1 MDISDSGFISPAA
14 FSANWQDITLLQQR
28 NHNCLYTASRYGK
41 RYVLKGLSAD
51 CQSLTDM
58 LLLQQKEFSLGITLS
73 HPNIAETYFLEE
85 VADCGR
91 CIVMEYVDGITLAE
105 WLATNPS
112 KSARQRVM
120 LQLLDALE
128 YIHSLQLVHHDLKS
142 SNILITRNGQN
153 VKLIDF
159 GLSELDTTNPQNDS
173 QHDIQKFGQT
183 LQLLDALK
191 YIHSLQLVHHDLKSS
206 NILITRNGQNVK
218 LIDFG
223 LSELDTTNPQNDIQH
238 DIQKFGEILQLLFPS
253 RYKSLRQQCQNG
265 RFANMAAIRL
275 SIEKRQRRQKYIPY
289 IIAIIILTI
298 SALLSIHTY
307 RLYQESE
314 QMAQVAN
321 EYIQNQQRQEE
332 MLEKMNLHVNYA
344 IESIKQAT
352 QAIPTYYEI
361 IQHPILIDTWNKQQQ
376 IRDSIANEYIDDPVF
391 YRQYIDMWTLSYSE
405 KLQQLYDQWAK
416 TKPKY

>member
-14 FSANWQDITLLQQR
+14 FSTEWQSIALLQQR

-73 HPNIAETYFLEE
+73 HPNIAETYSLEE

-112 KSARQRVM
+112 HSARQRAM

-159 GLSELDTTNPQNDS
+159 GLSNTDSTSYNNNSTT
-173 QHDIQKFGQT
+173 DIQLF
-183 LQLLDALK
+183 A
-191 YIHSLQLVHHDLKSS
+191 
-206 NILITRNGQNVK
+206 NILT
-218 LIDFG
+218 
-223 LSELDTTNPQNDIQH
+223 
-238 DIQKFGEILQLLFPS
+238 LLFPN
-253 RYKSLRQQCQNG
+253 RYRSIARACQQG
-265 RFANMAAIRL
+265 TYANIAAL
-275 SIEKRQRRQKYIPY
+275 KQVFHRRQTWQKSVPY
-289 IIAIIILTI
+289 FVSAICLILCAILLSQRIGSKIREQQMLKTI
-298 SALLSIHTY
+298 NYHVNQEISQLQHAADTCSTYLVFAQENYPTLWEKSAL
-307 RLYQESE
+307 
-314 QMAQVAN
+314 V
-321 EYIQNQQRQEE
+321 
-332 MLEKMNLHVNYA
+332 
-344 IESIKQAT
+344 
-352 QAIPTYYEI
+352 
-361 IQHPILIDTWNKQQQ
+361 
-376 IRDSIANEYIDDPVF
+376 RDSIADLYADDPA
-391 YRQYIDMWTLSYSE
+391 LH
-405 KLQQLYDQWAK
+405 LQCIETWSLIFGERLMELDNQIKQDKQN
-416 TKPKY
+416 TTN

>member
-14 FSANWQDITLLQQR
+14 FSTEWQSIALLQQR

-51 CQSLTDM
+51 SQSLTDM

-73 HPNIAETYFLEE
+73 HPNIAETYSLEE

-112 KSARQRVM
+112 HSARQRAM

-128 YIHSLQLVHHDLKS
+128 
-142 SNILITRNGQN
+142 
-153 VKLIDF
+153 
-159 GLSELDTTNPQNDS
+159 
-173 QHDIQKFGQT
+173 
-183 LQLLDALK
+183 

-265 RFANMAAIRL
+265 HFANMAAIRL

-289 IIAIIILTI
+289 IIATIILII

-321 EYIQNQQRQEE
+321 EYAQKQQREQE
-332 MLEKMNLHVNYA
+332 MMAQIHRLVDLE
-344 IESIKQAT
+344 T
-352 QAIPTYYEI
+352 
-361 IQHPILIDTWNKQQQ
+361 
-376 IRDSIANEYIDDPVF
+376 
-391 YRQYIDMWTLSYSE
+391 E
-405 KLQQLYDQWAK
+405 KLQYIADTSASYMVFCQQLQNLWESQAQVRDSLAECYSDNTDLKYRCVEIWAQEFGTRVMQIDAQVK
-416 TKPKY
+416 ETKPLY

>member
-1 MDISDSGFISPAA
+1 MDLSDSGFISPAT
-14 FSANWQDITLLQQR
+14 FSADWQDITLLQQR

-51 CQSLTDM
+51 SQSLTDM

-73 HPNIAETYFLEE
+73 HPNIAETYSLEE

-112 KSARQRVM
+112 HSARQRVM

-159 GLSELDTTNPQNDS
+159 GLSELDTTNPQNDI
-173 QHDIQKFGQT
+173 QHDIQKFGQ
-183 LQLLDALK
+183 L
-191 YIHSLQLVHHDLKSS
+191 
-206 NILITRNGQNVK
+206 
-218 LIDFG
+218 
-223 LSELDTTNPQNDIQH
+223 
-238 DIQKFGEILQLLFPS
+238 LQLLFPA
-253 RYKSLRQQCQNG
+253 RYKRLRQQCQN
-265 RFANMAAIRL
+265 RHFANMAAIRL

-289 IIAIIILTI
+289 IIAIIILII

-321 EYIQNQQRQEE
+321 EYAQKQQREQEMIE
-332 MLEKMNLHVNYA
+332 QIHRLVDLE
-344 IESIKQAT
+344 T
-352 QAIPTYYEI
+352 
-361 IQHPILIDTWNKQQQ
+361 
-376 IRDSIANEYIDDPVF
+376 
-391 YRQYIDMWTLSYSE
+391 E
-405 KLQQLYDQWAK
+405 KLQYIADNATSYVAFNQQFLDFWAAHAQVRDSLANCYADNTDLK
-416 TKPKY
+416 YRCVEIWVQEFGTRLMQIDAQVKETKPLY

>member
-1 MDISDSGFISPAA
+1 MDLSDSGFISPTA
-14 FSANWQDITLLQQR
+14 FSTDWQDITLLQQR

-73 HPNIAETYFLEE
+73 HPNIAETYSLEE

-112 KSARQRVM
+112 HSARQRVM

-159 GLSELDTTNPQNDS
+159 GLSELDTTNPQNDI

-183 LQLLDALK
+183 LQLL
-191 YIHSLQLVHHDLKSS
+191 
-206 NILITRNGQNVK
+206 
-218 LIDFG
+218 
-223 LSELDTTNPQNDIQH
+223 
-238 DIQKFGEILQLLFPS
+238 FPS
-253 RYKSLRQQCQNG
+253 RYKRLRLQCQRG
-265 RFANMAAIRL
+265 QFANMAAIRL
-275 SIEKRQRRQKYIPY
+275 SIEKRQRRQKRIPY
-289 IIAIIILTI
+289 VVAIIILII
-298 SALLSIHTY
+298 SALLSMHTY
-307 RLYQESE
+307 RIYKESE

-321 EYIQNQQRQEE
+321 EYAQKQQREQE
-332 MLEKMNLHVNYA
+332 MIAQIHRLVDLE
-344 IESIKQAT
+344 T
-352 QAIPTYYEI
+352 
-361 IQHPILIDTWNKQQQ
+361 
-376 IRDSIANEYIDDPVF
+376 
-391 YRQYIDMWTLSYSE
+391 E
-405 KLQQLYDQWAK
+405 KLQHIADNAMSYVAFNQQFLEFWAAHALVRDSLANCYADDTDLK
-416 TKPKY
+416 YRCVEIWAQEFGTRILQIDAQVKQTKPLQ

>member
-14 FSANWQDITLLQQR
+14 FSTEWQSIALLQQR

-51 CQSLTDM
+51 SQSLTDM
-58 LLLQQKEFSLGITLS
+58 LLLQQKEFSLGITLN
-73 HPNIAETYFLEE
+73 HPNIAETYSLEE

-112 KSARQRVM
+112 HSARQRVM

-128 YIHSLQLVHHDLKS
+128 
-142 SNILITRNGQN
+142 
-153 VKLIDF
+153 
-159 GLSELDTTNPQNDS
+159 
-173 QHDIQKFGQT
+173 
-183 LQLLDALK
+183 

-265 RFANMAAIRL
+265 HFANMAAIRL
-275 SIEKRQRRQKYIPY
+275 SIEKRQRCQKYIPY
-289 IIAIIILTI
+289 VIAIIVLII
-298 SALLSIHTY
+298 SALLSVHTY
-307 RLYQESE
+307 RIYQESE

-321 EYIQNQQRQEE
+321 EYAQQKQREEE
-332 MLEKMNLHVNYA
+332 M
-344 IESIKQAT
+344 IEQIYRLINQ
-352 QAIPTYYEI
+352 EI
-361 IQHPILIDTWNKQQQ
+361 EQLQSVADKSTSYFSYTQHPLYMGIWALQAQV
-376 IRDSIANEYIDDPVF
+376 RDSLANCYADSPDLKHKCIEIWVQEFGTRVMQIDSQVK
-391 YRQYIDMWTLSYSE
+391 QS
-405 KLQQLYDQWAK
+405 
-416 TKPKY
+416 KPIH

>member
-14 FSANWQDITLLQQR
+14 FSTEWQSIALLQQR

-51 CQSLTDM
+51 SQSLTDM

-73 HPNIAETYFLEE
+73 HPNIAETYSLEE

-112 KSARQRVM
+112 HSARQRVM

-159 GLSELDTTNPQNDS
+159 GLSEQDTTNPQN
-173 QHDIQKFGQT
+173 DIQKFGQT
-183 LQLLDALK
+183 LQLL
-191 YIHSLQLVHHDLKSS
+191 
-206 NILITRNGQNVK
+206 
-218 LIDFG
+218 
-223 LSELDTTNPQNDIQH
+223 
-238 DIQKFGEILQLLFPS
+238 FPS
-253 RYKSLRQQCQNG
+253 RYKRLRQQCQNG

-289 IIAIIILTI
+289 IIAIIILII

-314 QMAQVAN
+314 QMARVAN
-321 EYIQNQQRQEE
+321 EYAQKQQREQEMMAQIYRLIDKE
-332 MLEKMNLHVNYA
+332 
-344 IESIKQAT
+344 IEQLQSVADKST
-352 QAIPTYYEI
+352 SYFSFT
-361 IQHPILIDTWNKQQQ
+361 QHPLYMGIWALQAQV
-376 IRDSIANEYIDDPVF
+376 RDSLANCYADSSDLKHKCIEIWVQEFGTRVMQIDSQVK
-391 YRQYIDMWTLSYSE
+391 QS
-405 KLQQLYDQWAK
+405 
-416 TKPKY
+416 KPIH

>member
-1 MDISDSGFISPAA
+1 MDLSDSGFISPAA
-14 FSANWQDITLLQQR
+14 FSAEWQDITLLQQR

-51 CQSLTDM
+51 SQSLTDM
-58 LLLQQKEFSLGITLS
+58 LLLQQKEFSLSITLS

-112 KSARQRVM
+112 HSARQRAM
-120 LQLLDALE
+120 MQLLDALE
-128 YIHSLQLVHHDLKS
+128 
-142 SNILITRNGQN
+142 
-153 VKLIDF
+153 
-159 GLSELDTTNPQNDS
+159 
-173 QHDIQKFGQT
+173 
-183 LQLLDALK
+183 

-238 DIQKFGEILQLLFPS
+238 DIQKFGQMLQLLFPS
-253 RYKSLRQQCQNG
+253 RYKHLRQQCQNG
-265 RFANMAAIRL
+265 HFANMSAIRL

-289 IIAIIILTI
+289 IIAIIILII

-307 RLYQESE
+307 RLYQDSE

-321 EYIQNQQRQEE
+321 EYAQKQQREQE
-332 MLEKMNLHVNYA
+332 M
-344 IESIKQAT
+344 IEQIYRLIDK
-352 QAIPTYYEI
+352 EI
-361 IQHPILIDTWNKQQQ
+361 EQLQSVADKSTSYFSYTQHPLYIGIWALQAQV
-376 IRDSIANEYIDDPVF
+376 RDSLANCYADNPDLKHKCIEIWAQEFGARVMQIDSQVK
-391 YRQYIDMWTLSYSE
+391 Q
-405 KLQQLYDQWAK
+405 
-416 TKPKY
+416 TKPLY

>member
-1 MDISDSGFISPAA
+1 MDLSDSGFISPAA
-14 FSANWQDITLLQQR
+14 FSAEWQDITLLQQR

-51 CQSLTDM
+51 SQSLTDM

-73 HPNIAETYFLEE
+73 HPNIAETYSLEE

-112 KSARQRVM
+112 HSARQRVM

-128 YIHSLQLVHHDLKS
+128 
-142 SNILITRNGQN
+142 
-153 VKLIDF
+153 
-159 GLSELDTTNPQNDS
+159 
-173 QHDIQKFGQT
+173 
-183 LQLLDALK
+183 

-253 RYKSLRQQCQNG
+253 RYKRLRQQCQNG
-265 RFANMAAIRL
+265 QFANIAAIRL

-289 IIAIIILTI
+289 IIAIIILII

-307 RLYQESE
+307 CLYQESE

-321 EYIQNQQRQEE
+321 EYAQKQQREQE
-332 MLEKMNLHVNYA
+332 MMAQIHRLVDLE
-344 IESIKQAT
+344 T
-352 QAIPTYYEI
+352 
-361 IQHPILIDTWNKQQQ
+361 
-376 IRDSIANEYIDDPVF
+376 
-391 YRQYIDMWTLSYSE
+391 E
-405 KLQQLYDQWAK
+405 KLQYIADTSASYMVFCQQLQNLWESQAQVRDSLAECYSDNTDLKYRCVDIWTQEFGTRVMQIDAQVK
-416 TKPKY
+416 QTKPPY

>member
-14 FSANWQDITLLQQR
+14 FSTEWQSIALLQQR

-51 CQSLTDM
+51 SQSLTDM

-73 HPNIAETYFLEE
+73 HPNIAETYSLEE

-112 KSARQRVM
+112 HSARQRAM
-120 LQLLDALE
+120 MQLLDAME
-128 YIHSLQLVHHDLKS
+128 
-142 SNILITRNGQN
+142 
-153 VKLIDF
+153 
-159 GLSELDTTNPQNDS
+159 
-173 QHDIQKFGQT
+173 
-183 LQLLDALK
+183 

-238 DIQKFGEILQLLFPS
+238 DIQKFGQTLQLLFPS
-253 RYKSLRQQCQNG
+253 HYKRLRQQCQNG
-265 RFANMAAIRL
+265 RFANIAAIRL
-275 SIEKRQRRQKYIPY
+275 SIEKRQRCQKYIPY
-289 IIAIIILTI
+289 IIAIIILII

-321 EYIQNQQRQEE
+321 EYVQKQQREQE
-332 MLEKMNLHVNYA
+332 M
-344 IESIKQAT
+344 IEQIYRLIDK
-352 QAIPTYYEI
+352 EI
-361 IQHPILIDTWNKQQQ
+361 EQLQSVADKSTSYFSYIQHPLYMEIVALQAQV
-376 IRDSIANEYIDDPVF
+376 RDSLANCYADNPDLKHKCIEIWAQEFGARAMQIDSQVT
-391 YRQYIDMWTLSYSE
+391 Q
-405 KLQQLYDQWAK
+405 
-416 TKPKY
+416 TKPPY

>member
-1 MDISDSGFISPAA
+1 MDISDSGFIAPHTIST
-14 FSANWQDITLLQQR
+14 NWSDIVLFQQR

-51 CQSLTDM
+51 SQSLTDM

-73 HPNIAETYFLEE
+73 HPNIAETYSLEE

-112 KSARQRVM
+112 HSARQRAM

-128 YIHSLQLVHHDLKS
+128 
-142 SNILITRNGQN
+142 
-153 VKLIDF
+153 
-159 GLSELDTTNPQNDS
+159 
-173 QHDIQKFGQT
+173 
-183 LQLLDALK
+183 

-265 RFANMAAIRL
+265 HFANMAAIRL

-321 EYIQNQQRQEE
+321 EYAQKQQREQE
-332 MLEKMNLHVNYA
+332 MMAQIHRLVDLE
-344 IESIKQAT
+344 T
-352 QAIPTYYEI
+352 
-361 IQHPILIDTWNKQQQ
+361 
-376 IRDSIANEYIDDPVF
+376 
-391 YRQYIDMWTLSYSE
+391 E
-405 KLQQLYDQWAK
+405 KLQHIADTATSYMVFCQQLQNLWESQAQVRDSLAECYSDNTDLKYRCVEIWAQEFGTRVMQIDTQVK
-416 TKPKY
+416 QTKPLQ

>member
-1 MDISDSGFISPAA
+1 MDISDSGFIAPHTIST
-14 FSANWQDITLLQQR
+14 NWSDIVLFQQR
-28 NHNCLYTASRYGK
+28 NHNMLYHAKRYGK
-41 RYVLKGLSAD
+41 YFVLKGLSAD
-51 CQSLTDM
+51 CQSITEYLF
-58 LLLQQKEFSLGITLS
+58 LQEKEFAFGISLS
-73 HPNIAETYFLEE
+73 HPHIAETYSLENVE
-85 VADCGR
+85 GCGR
-91 CIVMEYVDGITLAE
+91 CIVMEYVDGTTLAE
-105 WLATNPS
+105 WLTTNPS
-112 KSARQRVM
+112 KAARQRVM
-120 LQLLDALE
+120 MQLLDALE
-128 YIHSLQLVHHDLKS
+128 
-142 SNILITRNGQN
+142 
-153 VKLIDF
+153 
-159 GLSELDTTNPQNDS
+159 
-173 QHDIQKFGQT
+173 
-183 LQLLDALK
+183 

-321 EYIQNQQRQEE
+321 EYAQKQQREQE
-332 MLEKMNLHVNYA
+332 M
-344 IESIKQAT
+344 IEQIYRLIDK
-352 QAIPTYYEI
+352 EI
-361 IQHPILIDTWNKQQQ
+361 EQLQSVADKSTSYFSYTQHPLYMGIWALQAQV
-376 IRDSIANEYIDDPVF
+376 RDSLANCYADSPDLKHKCIEIWVQEFGTRVMQIDSQVK
-391 YRQYIDMWTLSYSE
+391 QS
-405 KLQQLYDQWAK
+405 
-416 TKPKY
+416 KPIH